1 MISRFKDFI
10 KVSFVQDVG
19 ILEIGKFFSI
29 FLNIASSVILARLLH
44 PELYGVYGLIFAF
57 VGLVVIFI
65 SWGGNFASL
74 TLLSEAYAKK
84 DKQEVKNILTYFVKI
99 TLLAIC
105 IVGILSVFLA
115 PFLTDLLYN
124 NSQIGHW
131 ARIVLLASFL
141 GVVYGLLIIVLQ
153 SVRKI
158 KQLTILETFNKFAYT
173 VLPIIFVLVGWGL
186 TGIVWG
192 HFISAFI
199 FLVLAIFLYSFLIK
213 KDELLPS
220 LSQIFSN
227 FRKINFKKYFNFGF
241 LIAIDKNIG
250 RFISISPVIFL
261 GIFTSMQDVG
271 YFKIALGYITIP
283 LMILEPISRL
293 LTVQLP
299 KSKFYNLQI
308 LKEHF
313 YKTALY
319 SGLISISLAIPF
331 VILAPYL
338 IKLFYGMEYIPS
350 IQLVYYLS
358 VLIIFSGFGVGLG
371 PFYRTVN
378 RMKISIVVNIC
389 YAISIILLMFILVK
403 FYNPLIAVVLSL
415 IVCFVV
421 FLFLHLYIIKNIFK
435 GYEKN

>member
-10 KVSFVQDVG
+10 KISFVQDVS

-29 FLNIASSVILARLLH
+29 LFGIASSVILARLLH

-57 VGLVVIFI
+57 VGLVGTFM
-65 SWGGNFASL
+65 SWGGDFASL

-84 DKQEVKNILTYFVKI
+84 DKQEVKNILTYFVKV

-105 IVGILSVFLA
+105 IIGILSIFLA

-124 NSQIGHW
+124 NSQIGNW
-131 ARIVLLASFL
+131 AKIVLLAGFL
-141 GVVYGLLIIVLQ
+141 TIAYSLLIIILQ
-153 SVRKI
+153 ATRKI
-158 KQLTILETFNKFAYT
+158 KELTVLEIFNKFTYT
-173 VLPIIFVLVGWGL
+173 LFPIIFVLLGFGL

-199 FLVLAIFLYSFLIK
+199 FLVLAIFLYYFLIK
-213 KDELLPS
+213 KDDLLPN

-227 FRKINFKKYFNFGF
+227 FRKIEFKKYFNFGF
-241 LIAIDKNIG
+241 LIAVDKNLG
-250 RFISISPVIFL
+250 RLASLLPVIFL
-261 GIFTSMQDVG
+261 GIFASMQDVS
-271 YFKIALGYITIP
+271 YFKIALGYILIP
-283 LMILEPISRL
+283 SMILEPISRL

-299 KSKFYNLQI
+299 KSKSYNSQI

-319 SGLISISLAIPF
+319 SGLISILLAIPF
-331 VILAPYL
+331 VVLAPYL

-371 PFYRTVN
+371 AFYRTVN
-378 RMKISIVVNIC
+378 RMKISITINIC
-389 YAISIILLMFILVK
+389 YTISVILLIFILIK
-403 FYNPLIAVVLSL
+403 FYNPLIAIVSSLVICAILSL
-415 IVCFVV
+415 
-421 FLFLHLYIIKNIFK
+421 LFHFYIIRKIFK
-435 GYEKN
+435 KYEKN

>member
-1 MISRFKDFI
+1 MISKFKDFI
-10 KVSFVQDVG
+10 KISFVQDVG

-29 FLNIASSVILARLLH
+29 FLSIASSIILARLLH

-57 VGLVVIFI
+57 VGLVGIFM
-65 SWGGNFASL
+65 SWGGDFASL

-84 DKQEVKNILTYFVKI
+84 DKQEVKNILTYFVKV

-115 PFLTDLLYN
+115 PFLTGLLYN
-124 NSQIGHW
+124 DSQIGNW
-131 ARIVLLASFL
+131 AKIVLLASFL

-153 SVRKI
+153 SIRKI
-158 KQLTILETFNKFAYT
+158 KQLTILEVFNKFVYT
-173 VLPIIFVLVGWGL
+173 LFPIIFVLLGFGL

-192 HFISAFI
+192 YFISSFI

-213 KDELLPS
+213 KDEFLPN

-227 FRKINFKKYFNFGF
+227 FRKIKFKKYFNFGF
-241 LIAIDKNIG
+241 LIAIDKNIS
-250 RFISISPVIFL
+250 RFVSLLPVIFL
-261 GIFTSMQDVG
+261 GIFASMQDIG
-271 YFKIALGYITIP
+271 YFKIALGYIVIP
-283 LMILEPISRL
+283 SMILEPISRL

-299 KSKFYNLQI
+299 KSKSYNSQT

-313 YKTALY
+313 YKTAIY
-319 SGLISISLAIPF
+319 SGLISVLLAIPF
-331 VILAPYL
+331 VMLAPYL

-358 VLIIFSGFGVGLG
+358 VLIIFSGFSVGIG
-371 PFYRTVN
+371 AFYRTVN
-378 RMKISIVVNIC
+378 RMKTSITINIF
-389 YAISIILLMFILVK
+389 YTISIILLIFILIK
-403 FYNPLIAVVLSL
+403 FYNPLMSVILSL
-415 IVCFVV
+415 IISAII
-421 FLFLHLYIIKNIFK
+421 FLVLHFYIIRRIFK